1 MARSAFDRHL
11 EDVVESTLECNR
23 EVARRW
29 IAGEGGSWGFLAGQA
44 VLALRRGIGRSL
56 TEQERREVWHRLWER
71 LTEMRGAGTA
81 DSDGEA
87 PGPA

>member
-1 MARSAFDRHL
+1 MARSAFDRQL

-29 IAGEGGSWGFLAGQA
+29 IAGEAGSWGFLAGQA
-44 VLALRRGIGRSL
+44 VLALRRKMGRNL

-87 PGPA
+87 PGSD

>member
-11 EDVVESTLECNR
+11 DDVVESTLECNR

-29 IAGEGGSWGFLAGQA
+29 IAGEAGSWGFLAGQA
-44 VLALRRGIGRSL
+44 VLALRRKMGRNL
-56 TEQERREVWHRLWER
+56 TEHERGEVWHRLWER
-71 LTEMRGAGTA
+71 LTELRGAGSA